1 MAATAQPPSATP
13 GSPSVGN
20 PPMGSPESIASRWL
34 GREQWQIPG
43 RVVYAGRGAG
53 QVNPQDPTHAALLAQ
68 RIELSVAPFKDG
80 TGKVTPE
87 VATADV
93 VISGGVPLGGAE
105 FRQLPKTRLLLRP
118 YVGYD
123 DIDVDAASAE
133 GILVANVPDAFSEEV
148 ANHAACLILAANQ
161 QLLISDRYVRSGE
174 WERRRGRPD
183 WKPPIHRLSVQTLG
197 IVGFGTIARMVA
209 QRVAPFGYRLL
220 AFDPYLSQDVAD
232 PYGVTLVPLEQLL
245 AEADVVTVHTF
256 LAPSTRHLLNAERLA
271 QMKPG
276 AYLVNTARGPV
287 VDEAALVEALRSGH
301 LAGASLDVMEVEPLP
316 VSSPLIAM
324 ENVILT
330 PHMSSSSVEG
340 AQALRR
346 RIAEIAGDVA
356 LGHLPERH
364 VVVNKGLYDQIAAAT
379 GLTANRPPAGQG

>member
-1 MAATAQPPSATP
+1 MATTTQPSATP
-13 GSPSVGN
+13 SPSPAGTPDVL
-20 PPMGSPESIASRWL
+20 PPRWQ
-34 GREQWQIPG
+34 GRAQWQIPG
-43 RVVYAGRGAG
+43 RVVFASRAGG
-53 QVNPQDPTHAALLAQ
+53 QVNPQDPTHAALLAGG
-68 RIELSVAPFKDG
+68 IELLMAPFKEEAG
-80 TGKVTPE
+80 TVTAD
-87 VATADV
+87 VAAADV
-93 VISGGVPLGGAE
+93 VISGGVPLGAAE

-123 DIDVDAASAE
+123 DIDTDAAAAE

-183 WKPPIHRLSVQTLG
+183 WNPPIHRLSVQTLG

-220 AFDPYLSQDVAD
+220 AFDPYLAQDVAD

-245 AEADVVTVHTF
+245 AESDAVTVHTF
-256 LAPSTRHLLNAERLA
+256 LAASTRHLLNAERLG
-271 QMKPG
+271 QMKRG

-287 VDEAALVEALRSGH
+287 VDEAALVAALRSGH
-301 LAGASLDVMEVEPLP
+301 LAGAALDVMEVEPLQT
-316 VSSPLIAM
+316 SSPLMAM

-340 AQALRR
+340 GQALRR

-364 VVVNKGLYDQIAAAT
+364 VVVNKSLYDQIATAS
-379 GLTANRPPAGQG
+379 GLTANPERSGAGGGR